1 MDNTTIVSEDDQ
13 QNLINLVNLLNKT
26 VSQYGLGLI
35 WLFGNIGSILNC
47 IVFSQ
52 PAFRK
57 SPCAMYFIASS
68 FWQFFT
74 FNFALFTRMLQYGYN
89 VRAINIFLW
98 YCKFRYYFFY
108 VFVAN
113 SRYNLILA
121 SVDRYFASSRDALVR
136 QWSSPKIAIRV
147 IICIAT
153 VWFVIYSQVLVFYEI
168 VNGSC
173 QYRQGVYG
181 DFFSIYISIDSGI
194 LPISLMLI
202 FGLLVVRNVHQTRQR
217 IGTTTAMNEDG
228 SVPGRKVSRKD
239 AQLQKMLANQ
249 IFVFVI
255 LNIFNPAF
263 LLYEAFTVDT
273 DKSPLLSAVDTFLSN
288 MTYVLVYLGFALTFP
303 NFALTSDMF
312 RREFRQFFE
321 TKILGRAP
329 QRSAVD
335 GGTLIRV
342 AQTNT

>member
-1 MDNTTIVSEDDQ
+1 
-13 QNLINLVNLLNKT
+13 
-26 VSQYGLGLI
+26 
-35 WLFGNIGSILNC
+35 
-47 IVFSQ
+47 
-52 PAFRK
+52 
-57 SPCAMYFIASS
+57 
-68 FWQFFT
+68 
-74 FNFALFTRMLQYGYN
+74 MLQYGYN
-89 VRAINIFLW
+89 VRAINIFPW

-108 VFVAN
+108 IFVAN

-147 IICIAT
+147 IIGIAA
-153 VWFVIYSQVLVFYEI
+153 VWFAIYSQVLVFYEI

-173 QYRQGVYG
+173 QYQPGVYG

-217 IGTTTAMNEDG
+217 IGTTTTMNEDG
-228 SVPGRKVSRKD
+228 SVPGRKMSRKD

-249 IFVFVI
+249 IGVFVI
-255 LNIFNPAF
+255 LNILNPAF
-263 LLYEAFTVDT
+263 LLYQAFTAHNV
-273 DKSPLLSAVDTFLSN
+273 KSPLLSAVNTFISN
-288 MTYVLVYLGFALTFP
+288 MTYVLIYLGFSLTFL

-312 RREFRQFFE
+312 RREFRQFFQ
-321 TKILGRAP
+321 TKVLGRAP

-335 GGTLIRV
+335 GGTVIRA
-342 AQTNT
+342 AQTNA